1 VSFRRLSFGLVGLA
15 ALAAAGLAPSV
26 AARPPSPVQV
36 AQLGATIPPQ
46 PTATP
51 APRRGRRSPGSPGP
65 STSAGPTDSP
75 VPAQFSTLDGIW
87 EVELQAVGANRTQYS
102 HLKIVQNGNTVGGY
116 WQHDPHLTHSAFT
129 GTFDGRLFQLVI
141 DLGSGKSATMSGYAE
156 NFSDFVGMLRMSD
169 GTATPFTAEHRRK
182 ERPQ

>member
-1 VSFRRLSFGLVGLA
+1 MSFRRLSFGLVGLA
-15 ALAAAGLAPSV
+15 VLAAGAAGLAPS
-26 AARPPSPVQV
+26 AAAHPPVPVQV
-36 AQLGATIPPQ
+36 AQLGATIPPAA
-46 PTATP
+46 TA
-51 APRRGRRSPGSPGP
+51 APRRGRRAPASPGP
-65 STSAGPTDSP
+65 SPAASPTNSP

-87 EVELQAVGANRTQYS
+87 EVEVQPVASRTQYS

-116 WQHDPHLTHSAFT
+116 WQHDPHLTRSAFT
-129 GTFDGRLFQLVI
+129 GTFDGRLFQFVI
-141 DLGSGKSATMSGYAE
+141 DLGGGKSATMSGYAE